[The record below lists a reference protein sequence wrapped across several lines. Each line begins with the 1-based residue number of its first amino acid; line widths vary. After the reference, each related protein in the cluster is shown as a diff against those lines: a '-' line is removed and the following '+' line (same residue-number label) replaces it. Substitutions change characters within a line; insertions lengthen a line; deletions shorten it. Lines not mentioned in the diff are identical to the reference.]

1 MSSLKWVVQLIPL
14 ILLICVCEAEQKLTT
29 KECENLGFT
38 GLALCSD
45 CHTFAEYIK
54 DQGEC
59 YFYIDFMQF
68 DFSEILCPFT
78 GFNSCRMI
86 ALSLFFFLIF
96 SKNWDLIR
104 CLNKFI
110 WPNLFNLQSYF
121 AARSEWNALK
131 VLIFLTMSWIRDFG
145 LFLDCLYWIHA
156 SVLCKLNSNWWWRC
170 YYVEEYD
177 SIRYLIFVKIFKFY
191 CHDSLIFFP
200 LSKK

>member
-59 YFYIDFMQF
+59 YFCIEFMQF

-78 GFNSCRMI
+78 GFNSGRMI

-96 SKNWDLIR
+96 SRYWDLIR

-145 LFLDCLYWIHA
+145 LFWIVCIGYMLVCSVNLTQIGGGDVIMLKNMTA
-156 SVLCKLNSNWWWRC
+156 SVIWFL
-170 YYVEEYD
+170 
-177 SIRYLIFVKIFKFY
+177 
-191 CHDSLIFFP
+191 
-200 LSKK
+200 